1 MVDTVNAFLGFDG
14 VLILIFIALLFLDFI
29 TGLLKARSTETYNSK
44 YTFKGV
50 CRKCGELFLVVAAIL
65 AHFMLLALN
74 IPLEVAIPL
83 GGVTISINLP
93 GIVLIF
99 LLTYE
104 LGSILENLEALGVPV
119 PSIFKKKIQG
129 IQEELEDEDVG
140 VEKKE

>member
-1 MVDTVNAFLGFDG
+1 MDTVNAFLGFDG

-29 TGLLKARSTETYNSK
+29 TGLLKARSAETYNSK

-65 AHFMLLALN
+65 AHFMLLALH
-74 IPLEVAIPL
+74 ILLEVAIPL

-129 IQEELEDEDVG
+129 IQEELDDEDMSVD
-140 VEKKE
+140 KKE